1 MYSILIADP
10 DPTSRKALALLLT
23 RKLGIVNL
31 CEAGD
36 VDTLIRLL
44 VDEPPDIL
52 LLDWRM
58 YGAPAPETCRLLLKA
73 YPGMKIVLLS
83 IDADD
88 GLSAQESGA
97 VFIHKGASPDEV
109 VAALESMLKDER
121 GIKE

>member
-1 MYSILIADP
+1 MHSILIADP
-10 DPTSRKALALLLT
+10 DSSSRKALVLLLT
-23 RKLGIVNL
+23 RKFGIECL

-44 VDEPPDIL
+44 VDAPPDIL

-58 YGAPAPETCRLLLKA
+58 YGAPAPETCRLFLKA

-83 IDADD
+83 IDSDD

-97 VFIHKGASPDEV
+97 LFIHKGASPDVV

-121 GIKE
+121 ENKE

>member
-10 DPTSRKALALLLT
+10 DSASRKALALLLS
-23 RKLGIVNL
+23 RKLGITGY

-44 VDEPPDIL
+44 ADEPPDIL

-58 YGAPAPETCRLLLKA
+58 YGAPAPETCRLLRKA
-73 YPGMKIVLLS
+73 YPAMKIVLLS
-83 IDADD
+83 VDMDN
-88 GLSAQESGA
+88 GLAAQESGA

-109 VAALESMLKDER
+109 LEVLESILR
-121 GIKE
+121 NG

>member
-10 DPTSRKALALLLT
+10 DSTSRKALALLLT

-31 CEAGD
+31 YEAGD
-36 VDTLIRLL
+36 ADTLIRLL
-44 VDEPPDIL
+44 VDEPPDFL

-73 YPGMKIVLLS
+73 YPEMKIVLLS

-97 VFIHKGASPDEV
+97 IFIHKGASPDEV

-121 GIKE
+121 ENKE